1 MKTNIFISLFIVFL
15 TFTGCGYKE
24 GIKTSGQ
31 KSYLYFT
38 GNVEDASVVI
48 DNGPGFS
55 VKSGINNQYQIKPGK
70 HLVQVFRN
78 NVMIVNREIYVGDEI
93 AKEIEVQP

>member
-1 MKTNIFISLFIVFL
+1 MKTNAITLLFIVLL

-31 KSYLYFT
+31 KAYLYFT
-38 GNVEDASVVI
+38 GNVDDANVVI
-48 DNGPGFS
+48 DNGPGFA
-55 VKSGINNQYQIKPGK
+55 VKAGVNNQYQIKPGK
-70 HLVQVFRN
+70 HLVQVFKN
-78 NVMIVNREIYVGDEI
+78 NVMVVNREIYVGDEI